1 MLASPAT
8 AGQATFEPDELD
20 EPDLPEELPEPDEEL
35 EAAELLSPEL
45 PLLELLFSDD
55 PDELDESLLDELPE
69 DSPDVPAFSLSLLPP
84 LAVTEP
90 FRLSV
95 R

>member
-1 MLASPAT
+1 MLASSAT

-20 EPDLPEELPEPDEEL
+20 EPDELPELVVEEL
-35 EAAELLSPEL
+35 EVAGLLSPEL
-45 PLLELLFSDD
+45 PLLELLEPDD
-55 PDELDESLLDELPE
+55 PDESLLDELPD
-69 DSPDVPAFSLSLLPP
+69 DSLDAPVFSLSLPPP
-84 LAVTEP
+84 LAATEP

>member
-20 EPDLPEELPEPDEEL
+20 EPDLPDELPEPAEEL

-45 PLLELLFSDD
+45 PLLELLFSDE
-55 PDELDESLLDELPE
+55 PDESVLDELPD
-69 DSPDVPAFSLSLLPP
+69 DSLDVPAFSLSLLPP
-84 LAVTEP
+84 LAATEP